1 MRGDRETNLKVY
13 PPAVIDMPGDKRC
26 RHRRARWVDRSVKVR
41 RDSRK
46 RSQLI
51 LANIGHFLFPLRG
64 YGTVQPDITRRP
76 RENGIFR

>member
-1 MRGDRETNLKVY
+1 
-13 PPAVIDMPGDKRC
+13 
-26 RHRRARWVDRSVKVR
+26 
-41 RDSRK
+41 
-46 RSQLI
+46 